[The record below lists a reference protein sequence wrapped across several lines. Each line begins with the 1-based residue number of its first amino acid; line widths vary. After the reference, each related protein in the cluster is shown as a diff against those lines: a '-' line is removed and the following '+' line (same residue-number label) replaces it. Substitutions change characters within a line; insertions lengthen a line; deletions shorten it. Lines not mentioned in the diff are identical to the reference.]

1 MNEPSPVEVVV
12 ADEPEGPVPPN
23 EGPAPPSTFP
33 AWARLEDQIGWYD
46 SHSLHNQHWFK
57 GLKLVQILVAAA
69 IPVAAGLEAPMWL
82 VGGAGAAIVALESV
96 QQLQQ
101 YQQNW
106 TTYRSTA
113 ERLKHEKFLFLARSG
128 AYASAE
134 RPEALLAERVE
145 GLVSQEH
152 AAWASHQEDAA
163 RAPTGDGH

>member
-1 MNEPSPVEVVV
+1 M
-12 ADEPEGPVPPN
+12 
-23 EGPAPPSTFP
+23 
-33 AWARLEDQIGWYD
+33 
-46 SHSLHNQHWFK
+46 
-57 GLKLVQILVAAA
+57 QILVAAA

-82 VGGAGAAIVALESV
+82 VGGAGALIVALEGV

-134 RPEALLAERVE
+134 RPRRSRPVPSESPSDFDHADTIDGSCGEAGHPAGQESRSLPRSPKRGEWSRY
-145 GLVSQEH
+145 VSNSPVSTHSLSISTHQSS
-152 AAWASHQEDAA
+152 AS
-163 RAPTGDGH
+163 PSVT

>member
-1 MNEPSPVEVVV
+1 MSEPRSVEAVV
-12 ADEPEGPVPPN
+12 ADEPEGPPLPHQ
-23 EGPAPPSTFP
+23 GPAPPKAFP
-33 AWARLEDQIGWYD
+33 AWARLEDQIRWYD

-82 VGGAGAAIVALESV
+82 VGGAGALIVALEGV

-134 RPEALLAERVE
+134 RPEGLLAERVE

-152 AAWASHQEDAA
+152 AAWASHQEDAP
-163 RAPTGDGH
+163 RAGGDGH

>member
-1 MNEPSPVEVVV
+1 MSEPRSVEAVVT
-12 ADEPEGPVPPN
+12 DEPDGPTLPN
-23 EGPAPPSTFP
+23 DVSAPPKDFP
-33 AWARLEDQIGWYD
+33 AWGRLEDQIRWYD

-57 GLKLVQILVAAA
+57 ALKLVQILVAAA

-82 VGGAGAAIVALESV
+82 VGGAGALIVALEGV

-152 AAWASHQEDAA
+152 AAWASHQEDAT
-163 RAPTGDGH
+163 RGGDGH